1 MHVLNS
7 IRFQQRII
15 MKKLALSL
23 LMMLFVVAAYAQQQK
38 AAAVNGP
45 QITFEET
52 EFNFGDIKQ
61 GEKVEHIF
69 AFKNTGTAPLVL
81 SNVLTTCGCTASEWP
96 KEPVAPGKTAQIKV
110 TFNSAG
116 KMGVQN
122 KVVTI
127 VSNAV
132 NAQEQVKMVG
142 NIVPATAAA
151 GR

>member
-1 MHVLNS
+1 
-7 IRFQQRII
+7 
-15 MKKLALSL
+15 MKKVALSF
-23 LMMLFVVAAYAQQQK
+23 LMMLLVVAAFAQQK
-38 AAAVNGP
+38 EKRTATAAVNGP
-45 QITFEET
+45 QITFQES
-52 EFNFGDIKQ
+52 EFNFGDIAQ
-61 GEKVEHIF
+61 GEKAEHVF
-69 AFKNTGTAPLVL
+69 TFKNTGTAPLVL

-96 KEPVAPGKTAQIKV
+96 KEPVAPGKSAQIKV

-142 NIVPATAAA
+142 NVVPQKEA
-151 GR
+151 GSK

>member
-1 MHVLNS
+1 
-7 IRFQQRII
+7 
-15 MKKLALSL
+15 MKKLALSF
-23 LMMLFVVAAYAQQQK
+23 LMMLFVVAAFAQQK
-38 AAAVNGP
+38 AATVSGP
-45 QITFEET
+45 QITFQES
-52 EFNFGDIKQ
+52 EFNFGDLKQ
-61 GEKVEHIF
+61 GEKVEHVF
-69 AFKNTGTAPLVL
+69 TFKNTGTAPLIL

-142 NIVPATAAA
+142 NVVPNNAA

>member
-1 MHVLNS
+1 
-7 IRFQQRII
+7 
-15 MKKLALSL
+15 MKKLALSF
-23 LMMLFVVAAYAQQQK
+23 LMMLFVVAAFAQQK
-38 AAAVNGP
+38 AATVSGP
-45 QITFEET
+45 QITFQES
-52 EFNFGDIKQ
+52 EFNFGDLKQ
-61 GEKVEHIF
+61 GEKVEHVF
-69 AFKNTGTAPLVL
+69 TFKNTGTAPLVL

-132 NAQEQVKMVG
+132 NAQEQVKMIG
-142 NIVPATAAA
+142 NVVPNGAA

>member
-1 MHVLNS
+1 MRKLVLS
-7 IRFQQRII
+7 
-15 MKKLALSL
+15 MV
-23 LMMLFVVAAYAQQQK
+23 MMLFVVAAYAQ
-38 AAAVNGP
+38 AAKNTVVEGP
-45 QITFEET
+45 QITFQET
-52 EFNFGDIKQ
+52 EYNFGDIKQ
-61 GEKVEHIF
+61 GEKVEHVF
-69 AFKNTGTAPLVL
+69 SFKNTGTAPLVL

-96 KEPVAPGKTAQIKV
+96 KEPIAPGKAGQIKV

-142 NIVPATAAA
+142 NIVPGNTT